1 VLATLVIVSVGTLLV
16 VALHPP
22 AHTRARL
29 RRAGNTLEMFAVV
42 ALLPVTLGVFGVYPD
57 LLGTF

>member
-1 VLATLVIVSVGTLLV
+1 